1 MNTQWRA
8 IRRLLVVGPCINIH
22 TPNYP
27 GVPMKR
33 CLLLLAVLAIPL
45 TAAQAQSAK
54 EAVSAVLDALHQ
66 NASDGDFDGYF
77 GLYADNAVFL
87 GTDSSERWPL
97 EIFKDYTRGRFA
109 SGTAWTYHMLERH
122 IDFSPDGKVAWFDES
137 LTNENLG
144 LTRGTGVLVKSGDKW
159 LITQYNLTIPVP
171 NELARPFVALIM
183 EHENH

>member
-1 MNTQWRA
+1 
-8 IRRLLVVGPCINIH
+8 
-22 TPNYP
+22 
-27 GVPMKR
+27 MKR
-33 CLLLLAVLAIPL
+33 SLLLLAFFAIPL
-45 TAAQAQSAK
+45 SSAQAQDA
-54 EAVSAVLDALHQ
+54 EADVSAVLDALHL
-66 NASDGDFDGYF
+66 NASEGDFEGYF

-122 IDFSPDGKVAWFDES
+122 IDFSPDGNVAWFDES

-144 LTRGTGVLVKSGDKW
+144 LTRGTGVLIKSGDKW
-159 LITQYNLTIPVP
+159 LITQYNLTMTVP
-171 NELARPFVALIM
+171 NDLARPFAALIM

>member
-1 MNTQWRA
+1 
-8 IRRLLVVGPCINIH
+8 
-22 TPNYP
+22 
-27 GVPMKR
+27 MKR
-33 CLLLLAVLAIPL
+33 SLLFLAVLALPL
-45 TAAQAQSAK
+45 AGAQAQNAK
-54 EAVSAVLDALHQ
+54 EDVSAVLDALHR
-66 NASDGDFDGYF
+66 NASEANFEGYF

-109 SGTAWTYHMLERH
+109 DGTAWTYHMLERH
-122 IDFSPDGKVAWFDES
+122 IYLSPDENVAWFDES

-171 NELARPFVALIM
+171 NDLARPFVALIM